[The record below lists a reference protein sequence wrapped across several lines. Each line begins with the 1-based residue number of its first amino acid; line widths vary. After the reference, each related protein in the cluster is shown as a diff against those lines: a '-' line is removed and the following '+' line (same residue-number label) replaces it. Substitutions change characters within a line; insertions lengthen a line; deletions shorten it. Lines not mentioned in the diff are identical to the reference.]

1 VLDPTLSGLPIELL
15 NKLFYTSPTG
25 TSTSGTLTFVGVM
38 SPAELGQLLSP
49 TVVELDQYGQPV
61 LDANNNP
68 VTVPVTLGASQ
79 ISAIQQLYTAS
90 QNATANDQ
98 GLGLY
103 GPGHFVISADTI
115 DLATSGG
122 IYVNTAPLPTFA
134 YAPTAQPGADLTL
147 TTKGDLDMTSSQ
159 IANAGWQGGIN
170 LNVGGT
176 LNVGG
181 ANSVISIGD
190 TYSPKGIF
198 TESEGD
204 VSVLAQQAVNVNNSR
219 IAAYNGGNVT
229 VESVNNDVNAGD
241 GGSGHVNVD
250 AVQIDPVSG
259 ALVAI
264 PTVGVAGSGILATTI
279 PGSDAQLGNILVES
293 PRGNT
298 VASQGGILQIGL
310 NGTADSEAI
319 AALIS
324 GYELRDVNGN
334 AVSAAALGNPRV
346 QGVVAA
352 GTPGDSAQTV
362 LIGGQQ
368 LTVSTPVWVELQT
381 LLGVAPTAGQVLN
394 LVVTADQTAFI
405 NALKDGG
412 PGLSAFNFTTYISP
426 NQNVDASGSG
436 IVAQNVIAKATGE
449 VNGLFVGFNSVSLD
463 ANTIGQTIAYGPT
476 VNITDSGPNQGDLG
490 PTVQVISDNPVNV
503 NGVSVADKAPQTA
516 APAAEVATTTEDQNI
531 QAAKA
536 GTDSLGDD
544 TQKKNSGKPIGLARK
559 VSRVTVLLPKLN

>member
-1 VLDPTLSGLPIELL
+1 
-15 NKLFYTSPTG
+15 
-25 TSTSGTLTFVGVM
+25 
-38 SPAELGQLLSP
+38 
-49 TVVELDQYGQPV
+49 
-61 LDANNNP
+61 
-68 VTVPVTLGASQ
+68 VTLNASQ
-79 ISAIQQLYTAS
+79 ISAIQQLYTSS

-103 GPGHFVISADTI
+103 GPGHFVISANSI

-134 YAPTAQPGADLTL
+134 YPPTTQPGADLTIS
-147 TTKGDLDMTSSQ
+147 TKGDLDMTSSQ

-170 LNVGGT
+170 LNVAGT

-198 TESEGD
+198 TESEGN

-229 VESVNNDVNAGD
+229 VESVNSDVNAGD

-259 ALVAI
+259 ELVAI

-293 PRGNT
+293 PRGNS

-310 NGTADSEAI
+310 NGTAASAAI
-319 AALIS
+319 AALFS

-334 AVSAAALGNPRV
+334 PVSAAALGNPRV
-346 QGVVAA
+346 QGALATGQTAV
-352 GTPGDSAQTV
+352 PAQTV
-362 LIGGQQ
+362 LIGG
-368 LTVSTPVWVELQT
+368 LAITVSAPVWSELQA
-381 LLGVAPTAGQVLN
+381 LLGVTAAANQVLD
-394 LVVTADQTAFI
+394 LEVTGDQTAFI
-405 NALKDGG
+405 NALKHGG
-412 PGLSAFNFTTYISP
+412 AGFSAFNFTTFITP
-426 NQNVDASGSG
+426 NENVDASGSG
-436 IVAQNVIAKATGE
+436 IVAQNVVAKATGE
-449 VNGLFVGFNSVSLD
+449 VNGLFVGFNSVTLD
-463 ANTIGQTIAYGPT
+463 ANTVGQTIAYGPT
-476 VNITDSGPNQGDLG
+476 VNITDSGPSQGELG

-503 NGVSVADKAPQTA
+503 NGVSVAAKAPQTT
-516 APAAEVATTTEDQNI
+516 APVAEVATTTEDQNI
-531 QAAKA
+531 QAAKT
-536 GTDSLGDD
+536 GTDDSGDGI
-544 TQKKNSGKPIGLARK
+544 QKQKGAKPIGLARK
-559 VSRVTVLLPKLN
+559 VSRVTVLLPQKD